1 MTNNCI
7 CSYMDRDKIIISII
21 PLKDLVLQFQRVE
34 ESKSVLASNLVLF
47 LTDSFPKKKEKGKR
61 SF

>member
-1 MTNNCI
+1 
-7 CSYMDRDKIIISII
+7 MDKDKIIISII

-61 SF
+61 IF